1 MPDGTTFNGQRGG
14 RRRKEMPL
22 RDEVMRRCY
31 PRGDSLSDIHAELR
45 AIGMVLV
52 RGNHQVTEIA
62 QAMGL
67 KRPPGFTWNRRK
79 GTGQRLPV
87 AKADAEAAPR
97 KPLEP
102 EERERLL
109 AQLHPTLKR
118 IHPFALKMTRGHR
131 ETAEDLLQRTA
142 VQALSALDTFD
153 PGSNLAAWMMTI
165 MRNLWFGDYRTRL
178 REVQDAD
185 GALAAQLA
193 TRPDQLDHL
202 ELMDVDE
209 AFGRLTPEHRRA
221 LLDDV
226 LEDSTYLERAEA
238 QGISEGTAKS
248 RLSRARTSLQ
258 RQLA

>member
-1 MPDGTTFNGQRGG
+1 MPDGTTFNGQRDG

-31 PRGDSLSDIHAELR
+31 PRGDSLSDICAELR

-52 RGNHQVTEIA
+52 RGNHQVTELA
-62 QAMGL
+62 QNMGL
-67 KRPPGFTWNRRK
+67 KRPPGFKWSRRK
-79 GTGQRLPV
+79 IVDQRAPV
-87 AKADAEAAPR
+87 AKADAEATPR

-118 IHPFALKMTRGHR
+118 IHSFALKLTRGHR

-142 VQALSALDTFD
+142 VRALSGLDTFN
-153 PGSNLAAWMMTI
+153 PGSNFDGWLTTI
-165 MRNLWFGDYRTRL
+165 MRNLWIGDYRNRL

-185 GALAAQLA
+185 GALAAQLS

-209 AFGRLTPEHRRA
+209 AFGRLTPEHQRA

-238 QGISEGTAKS
+238 QGISVGTAKS
-248 RLSRARTSLQ
+248 RLSRARASLQ